1 MNQEQLNKLIED
13 SFELHTYGDMSE
25 VGVFLEELSDKYS
38 LKFNNITFRNIGNS
52 KEYFSRLED

>member
-13 SFELHTYGDMSE
+13 SFE
-25 VGVFLEELSDKYS
+25 VGVFLEDLVDKYS